1 MIKRILFVDPVG
13 EKGGAEVVLRDIVCG
28 LDRSRYEPV
37 VVCLKPGPF
46 VEELRA
52 MGITAF
58 ALRAHKTRELH
69 QVAAAIL
76 QLSNIIQRER
86 IDLIHSNGCTML
98 FYGGLAG
105 HLRGRACVWHVYDP
119 LKGTGA
125 FEAAFIAAQR
135 RLRPRWTIF
144 GTPAVAESYV
154 ATYKNLKRY
163 STILPGVD
171 VEQVTQGAEAGRAR
185 KRWQIPRDAPII
197 AMFARMQHMKG
208 HKDLIEAAEQ
218 VGVNH
223 PGARFVLCGGTL
235 FGLEQKYPDELR
247 RQIQERDLGER
258 VLLTGFVSDE
268 ERRDIL
274 AAATVVVHP
283 ARSEPFGL
291 AVVEGMAAGK
301 PIVATDCIGPALT
314 VQHGET
320 GWLTPRGDV
329 PALAAALCSLLDNP
343 VQARMMGDRGRLRV
357 REQFSVNA
365 MVSQVEAIYEKVLG
379 GAA

>member
-1 MIKRILFVDPVG
+1 MKRILFVDPVG

-28 LDRSRYEPV
+28 LDRSRYEPLV
-37 VVCLKPGPF
+37 ACLKPGPF

-52 MGITAF
+52 LGIPVF
-58 ALRAHKTRELH
+58 ALRAHKTRQLH
-69 QVAAAIL
+69 HVAAAVL
-76 QLSNIIQRER
+76 QLSSIIQRER
-86 IDLIHSNGCTML
+86 IDLVHGNGCTML
-98 FYGGLAG
+98 FYGGLAS

-171 VEQVTQGAEAGRAR
+171 VEQVTRGAEAGRAR
-185 KRWQIPRDAPII
+185 ERWQIPGDSPII
-197 AMFARMQHMKG
+197 AMFARMQRTKG
-208 HKDLIEAAEQ
+208 HQDLIEAAER
-218 VGVNH
+218 VVADY
-223 PGARFVLCGGTL
+223 PSARFVLCGGTL
-235 FGLEQKYPDELR
+235 FGLEAEYPQELC
-247 RQIQERDLGER
+247 RQIQGRGLEGR

-268 ERRDIL
+268 EKRDIL
-274 AAATVVVHP
+274 AAATIVAHP
-283 ARSEPFGL
+283 AHSEPFGL

-301 PIVATDCIGPALT
+301 PVVATDCIGPTLT

-320 GWLTPRGDV
+320 GWITPRGDV
-329 PALAAALCSLLDNP
+329 LALADALCSLLGNP
-343 VQARMMGDRGRLRV
+343 VQAQTMGKRGRLRV
-357 REQFSVNA
+357 QELFSVDA
-365 MVSQVEAIYEKVLG
+365 MVNQVEAIYESVLG